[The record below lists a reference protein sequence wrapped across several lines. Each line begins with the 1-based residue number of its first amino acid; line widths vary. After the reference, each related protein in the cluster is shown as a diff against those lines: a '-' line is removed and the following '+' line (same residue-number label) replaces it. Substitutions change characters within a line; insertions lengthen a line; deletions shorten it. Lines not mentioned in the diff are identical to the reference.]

1 MVMQNLP
8 GGGGDKRIIMVF
20 SKVANGL
27 LTVLFLRSEQSC
39 IGECSN
45 KSASKKC
52 HICANTRFV
61 EI

>member
-1 MVMQNLP
+1 
-8 GGGGDKRIIMVF
+8 MVF

-27 LTVLFLRSEQSC
+27 LAVLFLRSEQSC

>member
-1 MVMQNLP
+1 M
-8 GGGGDKRIIMVF
+8 GGGNKRIIMVF

-27 LTVLFLRSEQSC
+27 RTVLFMTSEQSC
-39 IGECSN
+39 IGECSD
-45 KSASKKC
+45 KSASKNC